1 MENSL
6 FTMEN
11 SLFTMENSLL
21 KTGDLD
27 FIGLKYPTNHY
38 NHYNHYKSL
47 ENKLFYLKNDLNKN
61 KLAFTMKNSL
71 LKFKNVD
78 FISLKEI

>member
-11 SLFTMENSLL
+11 SLFTMKNSLL
-21 KTGDLD
+21 KSGDLD

-38 NHYNHYKSL
+38 NHLNQKIIRAK
-47 ENKLFYLKNDLNKN
+47 NFFDFFLK
-61 KLAFTMKNSL
+61 T
-71 LKFKNVD
+71 KFK
-78 FISLKEI
+78 KKT